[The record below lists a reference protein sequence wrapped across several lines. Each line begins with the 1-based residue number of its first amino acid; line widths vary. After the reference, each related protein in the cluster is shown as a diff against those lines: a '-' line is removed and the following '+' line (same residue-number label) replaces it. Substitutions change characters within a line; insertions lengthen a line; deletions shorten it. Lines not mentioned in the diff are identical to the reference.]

1 MRQIPADNKREGA
14 SRKKDVVGLWLQLAS
29 CERSIEQRLRSY
41 LSENFAVTLPQFE
54 VLSELDRNGAPI
66 VMSRLSEQLKV
77 TSSNLTGVVDRLER
91 KGFVKRFR
99 SSTDRRVQHIEMTPM
114 GRTAY
119 ADIAADN
126 VLWVARAFTQL
137 TDKEITQLQKLLL
150 KVSLSVSKSLT

>member
-1 MRQIPADNKREGA
+1 MRQLPADNKCEDA

-29 CERSIEQRLRSY
+29 CERLIEQRLRSY

-54 VLSELDRNGAPI
+54 VLSELDRTGAPI

-99 SSTDRRVQHIEMTPM
+99 SSTDRRVQRIEMTSM

-126 VLWVARAFTQL
+126 VLWVARAFTEL
-137 TDKEITQLQKLLL
+137 TDKEIAQLQKLLL